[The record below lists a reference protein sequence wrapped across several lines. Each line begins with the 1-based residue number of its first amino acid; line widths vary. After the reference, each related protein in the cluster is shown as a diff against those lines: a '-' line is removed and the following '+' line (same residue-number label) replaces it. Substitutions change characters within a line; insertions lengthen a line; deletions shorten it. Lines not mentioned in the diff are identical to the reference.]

1 MVDGKLT
8 NQVTAMFENGTS
20 RDKDQF
26 YLALA
31 DTVETGADC
40 LGSQVGAVAVRDNRV
55 LGTGYNGT
63 ATGFQNCT
71 EGGCGR
77 CMRRDAKAFISGR
90 HYDICL
96 CVHAEQNLMATAARF
111 GFRLEGAALYTTIQ
125 PCLQCFKELS
135 QVGFVRVVFIQPWKR
150 DQEELS
156 WVRDNYDALIAQFRD
171 PIGLARSE
179 RWNRCRL
186 TIRILRVDERRGS
199 TRRGKPTRQGFR
211 PEEGHGHCGLL
222 T

>member
-1 MVDGKLT
+1 MVEGQGD
-8 NQVTAMFENGTS
+8 

-40 LGSQVGAVAVRDNRV
+40 LGSQVGAVAVRNNRV

-77 CMRRDAKAFISGR
+77 CLRRDARAFISGR

-96 CVHAEQNLMATAARF
+96 CVHAEQNLMSTAARF
-111 GFRLEGAALYTTIQ
+111 GVRLEGSTLYTTVQ
-125 PCLQCFKELS
+125 PCFQCFKELW
-135 QVGFVRVVFIQPWKR
+135 QVDFARVVYLQPWKR
-150 DQEELS
+150 DQEELP
-156 WVRDNYDALIAQFRD
+156 WVRDNYDALIREFVGPDLTDRTRTVEQMSVDDAD
-171 PIGLARSE
+171 LAAR
-179 RWNRCRL
+179 RAA
-186 TIRILRVDERRGS
+186 RIS
-199 TRRGKPTRQGFR
+199 TRRQANGALARQLKERLGI
-211 PEEGHGHCGLL
+211 
-222 T
+222 TD